1 MKQSNAQEAR
11 CDLDK
16 TKKTKKNNSP
26 YFVKCLMS
34 QAI

>member
-16 TKKTKKNNSP
+16 KKNPQKNNSP

-34 QAI
+34 QAM